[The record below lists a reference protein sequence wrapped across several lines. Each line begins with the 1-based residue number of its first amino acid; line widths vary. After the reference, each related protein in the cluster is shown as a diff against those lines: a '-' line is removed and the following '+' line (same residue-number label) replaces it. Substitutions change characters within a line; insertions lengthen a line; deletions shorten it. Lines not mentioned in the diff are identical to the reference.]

1 MKLHYDTG
9 EGQSEI
15 VASDDMI
22 NSLISYAANVLVRM
36 QKAEPEHSDCW
47 TACTITFED
56 LTPVFHWSSI
66 EDMDYMHVIQV
77 TVPVG
82 TALPF

>member
-9 EGQSEI
+9 EDQSEI
-15 VASDDMI
+15 DASDEMI
-22 NSLISYAANVLVRM
+22 NSLKSYAANVLVRM
-36 QKAEPEHSDCW
+36 QKAEPEHAECW

-66 EDMDYMHVIQV
+66 EDMDDMHVIQV

-82 TALPF
+82 TAVA